1 MESLRQDLRFG
12 ARILLKS
19 PGIAAAVIAALALG
33 IGANSA
39 MFSVV
44 DAALLHPV
52 RFRDPQ
58 TLALLWDLDAGG
70 AVRNVTAA
78 DYLDWR
84 RQAKS
89 FSDLAAWTPAS
100 YVLTGGARPVQITGA
115 VVTANFF
122 RTLGV
127 KPVLGRTFLPDED
140 GVDRQADASRVC
152 VIGYK
157 LWQQSLGGD
166 PNVLGRTLYLNETPY
181 AVVGVMPPDFRFIAR
196 SHQVWIPAPLD
207 RNDRDLHYLV
217 VVGRLKADRR
227 QSAAEMTALARS
239 LAIAYPKSNKGSG
252 IQVEDFRE
260 WLVNRTFRTRLLLL
274 AGAMGLVLLISCAN
288 VASLL
293 LARSTARRREIAVRI
308 SVGATRGRLIRQLLT
323 ESALLAVAGGAAG
336 LALASLLI
344 RVAPAIVPSEAMPSA
359 IALELNGSVVL
370 FTAAVSAATGL
381 LFGLAPALA
390 GSRLDVQEILKESSR
405 AATGSRSRQ
414 RFRQAM
420 AALQMAVALMLLGS
434 AGLMLHSLHNLE
446 RTDLG
451 FRPQNL
457 LIWSLF
463 LPSNTYGASRALE
476 FQRRVLDHVRALP
489 GVDSATVSSNLPLAD
504 LTMEVPFDREG
515 APPREVGEMPGVGY
529 VSIGP
534 DYLRTLG
541 IALKRGRGFTEADNE
556 NAPPVAL
563 VNQAFAERYFPD
575 QDPVGRRLVVDR
587 PMLGGSALEPPV
599 HVQIVGVIE
608 NVKLGRLTAEATPI
622 LYVPQA
628 QNVWRR
634 VSWFAIRT
642 HAQAAGLASAVRREM
657 AELGKDQPIDQITTM
672 EQVFSD
678 QSAAPRFQAVLMA
691 FFAGL
696 AVMLA
701 VVGIYG
707 VNAYAVS
714 QRRHEI
720 GLRMALGA
728 TPGRVL
734 RDTITDGLKL
744 AAGGIVAGVA
754 GALAIA
760 SSLKSV
766 LVGISAT
773 DPATLAG
780 AGLLLAAVAAIACYI
795 PARKATRIDPAVALR
810 QD

>member
-19 PGIAAAVIAALALG
+19 PGVAAAVILALALG

-44 DAALLHPV
+44 DGALLHPV

-58 TLALLWDLDAGG
+58 TLALLWDLDAAGT
-70 AVRNVTAA
+70 VRNVAAA

-84 RQAKS
+84 RQTRS

-100 YVLTGGARPVQITGA
+100 YVLTGGARPEQITGA

-140 GVDRQADASRVC
+140 GIDRQADASHVC

-157 LWQQSLGGD
+157 LWRQSLGGD
-166 PNVLGRTLYLNETPY
+166 PNVLGRTLYLNEIPY

-196 SHQVWIPAPLD
+196 PHQVWVPAPLD
-207 RNDRDLHYLV
+207 RNNRDRHYLV
-217 VVGRLKADRR
+217 VVGRLKVDRR
-227 QSAAEMTALARS
+227 QAAAEMAALARS
-239 LAIAYPKSNKGSG
+239 LAVAYPKSNKGSG
-252 IQVEDFRE
+252 IQVEDLRE

-274 AGAMGLVLLISCAN
+274 AGAMGLVLLISCTN

-293 LARSTARRREIAVRI
+293 MARSTARRREIAVRI

-344 RVAPAIVPSEAMPSA
+344 RAAPAFVPSEAMPSS
-359 IALELNGSVVL
+359 IAVELNGSVVL
-370 FTAAVSAATGL
+370 FTAVISLATGV

-405 AATGSRSRQ
+405 AATGGRGRQ

-434 AGLMLHSLHNLE
+434 AGLMLHSLRNLE
-446 RTDLG
+446 QIDLG
-451 FRPQNL
+451 FRPHNL
-457 LIWSLF
+457 LVWSLF
-463 LPSNTYGASRALE
+463 LPSNKYDASRALE
-476 FQRRVLDHVRALP
+476 FQRQVLEHVRALP
-489 GVDSATVSSNLPLAD
+489 GVESATVASNLPLAD

-515 APPREVGEMPGVGY
+515 ARPHELSEMPGVGY

-534 DYLRTLG
+534 EYLRTLG
-541 IALKRGRGFTEADNE
+541 VALKRGRAFTDADNE
-556 NAPPVAL
+556 KAPPVAL
-563 VNQAFAERYFPD
+563 VNQAFAQRYFPD

-587 PMLGGSALEPPV
+587 PVLGGNALEPPV
-599 HVQIVGVIE
+599 NVQIVGVID
-608 NVKLGRLTAEATPI
+608 NVKLGRLTAQATPI

-642 HAQAAGLASAVRREM
+642 RNRPAGLAPAVRREM
-657 AELGKDQPIDQITTM
+657 ASLGQDQPIDQLTTM
-672 EQVFSD
+672 DQAFSS

-691 FFAGL
+691 SFAGL
-696 AVMLA
+696 ALVLA
-701 VVGIYG
+701 MVGIYG

-728 TPGRVL
+728 TPRRVL
-734 RDTITDGLKL
+734 RDTIAEGLKL
-744 AAGGIVAGVA
+744 AAAGIAAGIV

-760 SSLKSV
+760 AWLRSV
-766 LVGISAT
+766 LVGVSAT

-780 AGLLLAAVAAIACYI
+780 AGILLAAVAAAACYI

-810 QD
+810 QE